1 MEKHTHLLWF
11 FIIAIHSC
19 LVIPLQAAPQSTL
32 LKVHL
37 PTQSHSLPV
46 YLCFPGGKG
55 HPHGKEYTQGLYD
68 LLFFHFEHGGYST
81 VVPSL
86 QTLEQ
91 EIQALE
97 RESVAQLAPK
107 RWGVS
112 GASYIIRPILSA
124 AFLKI
129 VIFSIQ
135 DGSLL
140 ADTDINIT
148 GVLSTDRLALH
159 KAVDKLTHD
168 LFHQEGIGTQQI
180 LFSQVVA
187 DPSNPQYPWKA
198 EIWRCDWDGQ
208 NKTQITE
215 ENSYSICPV
224 SLPPQLQYPQRFLY
238 VSYKTGLPKIYFGDF
253 KHSQGKPWLPLRG
266 NQVLP
271 SISPRCDKVA
281 FISDAGG
288 RADLFLQEI
297 APSGRLKGKPQQLFS
312 YPNSV
317 QASPTFSPDGSQIAF
332 VSDKDGSPRVYLIS
346 SRLQKQRR
354 PMPKLLTKI
363 NRENTS
369 PAWSPDGKKLAYSA
383 KTQGV
388 RQIWIYYFE
397 TQAEEQLT
405 FSPGNKENPQ
415 WAKNSVHLV
424 FSGTD
429 PGDEELYL
437 VNLYQNN
444 PVRLTHSATGKRY
457 PTWSAPQ

>member
-1 MEKHTHLLWF
+1 MEIHIRLSWF
-11 FIIAIHSC
+11 FIIVVLS
-19 LVIPLQAAPQSTL
+19 LLGNPLQATPPSTL

-46 YLCFPGGKG
+46 YLCFPSGKG
-55 HPHGKEYTQGLYD
+55 HPYEQSYIQGLYE

-81 VVPSL
+81 VVPTL
-86 QTLEQ
+86 KKLEQ
-91 EIQALE
+91 EMLTLE
-97 RESVAQLAPK
+97 KDSIAQVSPK

-112 GASYIIRPILSA
+112 GASYIIRPILSGS
-124 AFLKI
+124 FLKI

-135 DGSLL
+135 DSSLL
-140 ADTDINIT
+140 ADADINIT
-148 GVLSTDRLALH
+148 GNLQEDRPNLH
-159 KAVDKLTHD
+159 KAMDKLTNT
-168 LFHQEGIGTQQI
+168 LFHKEGIGTQQI
-180 LFSQVVA
+180 LFSQVEP
-187 DPSNPQYPWKA
+187 DPSNQQYPWKA
-198 EIWRCDWDGQ
+198 EIWKCDWDGQ

-215 ENSYSICPV
+215 ESSYSICPV
-224 SLPPQLQYPQRFLY
+224 ALPPQLQYPQRFLY

-253 KHSQGKPWLPLRG
+253 KHTQGKLWLPLRG
-266 NQVLP
+266 NQILP
-271 SISPRCDKVA
+271 AISPRCDKVA
-281 FISDAGG
+281 FISDAAG

-297 APSGRLKGKPQQLFS
+297 APSGRLKGKPQQVFS
-312 YPNSV
+312 FPNSV

-332 VSDKDGSPRVYLIS
+332 VSDKDGSPRIYLIP
-346 SRLQKQRR
+346 SRLQKHRR
-354 PMPKLLTKI
+354 PVPKLLTKI

-383 KTQGV
+383 RSQGV

-397 TQAEEQLT
+397 TQTEEQLT

-424 FSGTD
+424 FNGTD
-429 PGDEELYL
+429 PGDGELYL

-444 PVRLTHSATGKRY
+444 PVRLTHSKTGKRY